1 MQNFIKKLLGRKD
14 PEPIVIPF
22 DTLPVWLSE
31 REKSARTQLISRTE
45 DPVKKIRDAMANL
58 QNIVNTIAKTEHDP
72 EIHPKLKSIAKNSL
86 PLFVK
91 AMNSSLVREL
101 PEDIENFY
109 PAAVESLKS
118 CLNSTQGQ
126 GRYLQIVFPE
136 EMKTVRTGIDTI
148 GREINEITAVLT
160 DYRKE
165 KTLVDN
171 ILNFYNAFVDINIDM
186 GKAADKDQRI
196 IARIKEISER
206 IAAIEKEEQ
215 SFPVDEGMAEAARLE
230 SALKETETRRDIMAR
245 TYAALSMTASHV
257 FRKAEKIAIKQ
268 KHPAEISILRHTMEL
283 LSDHE
288 IPESKELHD
297 TLAVACPVVER
308 MIVSGEIQLKNK
320 EERAI
325 FSDTRQFSLDI
336 CGSCTDLITGNET
349 CRIALEKLASHPLRV
364 RAKSLE
370 REKSQ
375 LEIMLKKEQHARTEL
390 EEWKNKTNER
400 VPALRDELQK
410 NVEKLAGGSV
420 QIRFDS

>member
-31 REKSARTQLISRTE
+31 REKSARIQLISRTD
-45 DPVKKIRDAMANL
+45 DPVKRIRDALANL
-58 QNIVNTIAKTEHDP
+58 QNIVNTIEKAEHDP
-72 EIHPKLKSIAKNSL
+72 DIHPKLKSIAKNSL

-118 CLNSTQGQ
+118 CLNSTRGQ

-136 EMKTVRTGIDTI
+136 EMKAVRTGIDTI
-148 GREINEITAVLT
+148 GREINGITAALT

-165 KTLVDN
+165 KTLVDS
-171 ILNFYNAFVDINIDM
+171 ILNLHTALIDINFDM
-186 GKAADKDQRI
+186 AKAAEKDQRI
-196 IARIKEISER
+196 IARMREISDR
-206 IAAIEKEEQ
+206 IAAIEKEEHT
-215 SFPVDEGMAEAARLE
+215 FPADERMAEAAGLE
-230 SALKETETRRDIMAR
+230 SDLKETESQRDSVAR

-257 FRKAEKIAIKQ
+257 FRKAEKIAVKQ

-288 IPESKELHD
+288 MPDSKELHD
-297 TLAVACPVVER
+297 TLAMASPVAER
-308 MIVSGEIQLKNK
+308 MIASGEIQLKNK

-336 CGSCTDLITGNET
+336 CATCTDLATHNET

-375 LEIMLKKEQHARTEL
+375 LETMLKKEQQARTEL
-390 EEWKNKTNER
+390 EEWNHKTDER
-400 VPALRDELQK
+400 VPELRDELQK
-410 NVEKLAGGSV
+410 NVEKLAGRNV
-420 QIRFDS
+420 QILIKK